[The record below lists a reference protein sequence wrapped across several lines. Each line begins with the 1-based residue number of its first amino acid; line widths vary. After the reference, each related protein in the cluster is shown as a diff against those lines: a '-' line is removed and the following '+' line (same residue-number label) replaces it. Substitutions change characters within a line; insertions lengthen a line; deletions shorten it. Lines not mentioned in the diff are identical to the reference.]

1 MASPLKLTRG
11 RLALVK
17 FLPKGS
23 LAETTQ
29 NPCLQPWLDMVPK
42 LHLLLTYRA
51 FDTEHVTYSNE
62 GDISAL
68 MLHRI
73 LVLVQLRICG
83 FPDRLTSVDSLR
95 SFLTSVDS
103 LRSFL
108 TSVD

>member
-29 NPCLQPWLDMVPK
+29 TRFCNLGLIWYQNCIYYL
-42 LHLLLTYRA
+42 YIER
-51 FDTEHVTYSNE
+51 VTYSNE

-68 MLHRI
+68 MSRGI
-73 LVLVQLRICG
+73 LVLVQLRVCG